1 MTASSHHAQQTYG
14 MNVLSTQQR
23 HMLCMIRR
31 TDFLLVLTYVLVVII
46 RTVFGI
52 MLTTVNYASMV
63 YWQYLYGMLEVRGPT
78 KTSE

>member
-1 MTASSHHAQQTYG
+1 
-14 MNVLSTQQR
+14 
-23 HMLCMIRR
+23 MIRR